1 MDLNSRD
8 ANIASTFDK
17 GLQAHN
23 SGDLSAAE
31 QLYQK
36 TLAMQPDHCEANH
49 NIGAVLVAKN
59 ELDKALEF
67 FKFAL
72 DTSPNVSLFWASYI
86 DALIKLDRISESKT
100 LVKAVKDAG
109 ISCDKIE
116 ALAQRLDVEHQDPR
130 PKETS
135 ELDALI
141 EQQKFDDAI
150 KACLSLME
158 TYPSSAVLNITLGKC
173 YCELGQAETAIS
185 CYEKATEYQPKWTAG
200 FVMLGQIYSAQGNTD
215 QAIHSLKKALKLQPE
230 NYELNST
237 LGIELLQN
245 DEVDEAIKYLK
256 NALSENP
263 KSSAN
268 LCMIGDAYDK
278 KGDHQLAITYL
289 KQAIEINPDDAMSHF
304 SLAGALYA
312 SGSSDAAIDSYKKAI
327 KIKSDYAEAYNNLG
341 NALNDTGDHE
351 TAIKKF
357 KKAIKIRPEYTEAY
371 SNLGN
376 ALNDKGDHGA
386 AVKSYQKAIKLKPDY
401 AEIYNNMG
409 IALNAQGK
417 QEEAIGAHKKALSI
431 KPKYPDA
438 YNNIGIALNEQG
450 KLQEAIKAHKK
461 ALSINPEYSDAYN
474 NIGII
479 LNSQG
484 KSVEAIEAYKKALVI
499 KPDYA
504 EVYNN
509 MALAL
514 SDQGKLKEAIEA
526 YEKALAIKPDY
537 AGVYSNMGLALNEQG
552 KPQEALDAFR
562 KALVIKPDNLDIV
575 TNLAIQISHT
585 GDLDTAIEMLR
596 EVLKEKPGSRV
607 ATSALIFTLAQSD
620 KIDEHQLSVEAR
632 SYAKAIEAPF
642 ISKWPDFS
650 NSRDPDRCLQIG
662 FVSGD
667 FRQHS
672 VACFIAPMLEK
683 LKTYPKLTLHAYYTH
698 NVEDAVTENLK
709 KCFHHWN
716 FVKHVS
722 DQKLASNIIDDKI
735 DILIDLSNH
744 TSLNKLAV
752 FARKPAP
759 LQVTSVG
766 LPTTTGL
773 TAIDYFFGDNFNF
786 RDQDFS
792 ECYVKLPSVAAYRPT
807 QRMPSVNA
815 LPALKNRFITF
826 ASFNRTARINR
837 SCITLWSRLLREI
850 PNAHFLFAGQS
861 NEDMQ
866 NKFTKWF
873 HEEEIELTRITFL
886 PNTTFNE
893 YTCLHHKVDVHLMS
907 FPFTGGTTISNA
919 LWMGVP
925 SLGLNQQGDQ
935 QDGVSHI
942 LSNAGLLDY
951 YAKSEDDFISKGRHL
966 ASEFTELASIRANLR
981 KEFSSSAYCS
991 PDISAASW
999 ETAIRLI
1006 WKRWCSGL
1014 DAKAIKVGLND
1025 LKYPK
1030 SDSTSLDCQS

>member
-8 ANIASTFDK
+8 ANVASTFDK

-215 QAIHSLKKALKLQPE
+215 QAIISYQKVLK
-230 NYELNST
+230 
-237 LGIELLQN
+237 
-245 DEVDEAIKYLK
+245 
-256 NALSENP
+256 
-263 KSSAN
+263 
-268 LCMIGDAYDK
+268 
-278 KGDHQLAITYL
+278 
-289 KQAIEINPDDAMSHF
+289 INPDCAEIHF
-304 SLAGALYA
+304 NVGEILKNKGEI
-312 SGSSDAAIDSYKKAI
+312 DAAIESYQRVIKIDPGSFTAYNNIGVALRDAGDHNAAIKNFKLALIIDPDCAEIHNNMGNALNDKGDYDAAIASFQKAI
-327 KIKSDYAEAYNNLG
+327 KIKSDYA
-341 NALNDTGDHE
+341 
-351 TAIKKF
+351 
-357 KKAIKIRPEYTEAY
+357 
-371 SNLGN
+371 
-376 ALNDKGDHGA
+376 GA
-386 AVKSYQKAIKLKPDY
+386 
-401 AEIYNNMG
+401 YNNMG

-417 QEEAIGAHKKALSI
+417 LEEAIEAHKKALSI
-431 KPKYPDA
+431 KPGLADA
-438 YNNIGIALNEQG
+438 YNNIGIALNTRGALKETIEAYR
-450 KLQEAIKAHKK
+450 KAIKIKPDYA
-461 ALSINPEYSDAYN
+461 DAYN
-474 NIGII
+474 NMGVA
-479 LNSQG
+479 LKDHG

-526 YEKALAIKPDY
+526 YEKALAIKPDD

-575 TNLAIQISHT
+575 TNLANQISLA
-585 GDLDTAIEMLR
+585 GNLDTAIEMFR
-596 EVLKEKPGSRV
+596 EVLKEKPGSV
-607 ATSALIFTLAQSD
+607 ATSTLIFTLAQSD
-620 KIDEHQLSVEAR
+620 KIDGHQLSVEAR

-773 TAIDYFFGDNFNF
+773 TAIDYFFGDNLNF

-792 ECYVKLPSVAAYRPT
+792 ECCVKLPSVAAYRPT

-925 SLGLNQQGDQ
+925 SLGLSQQGDQ

-1014 DAKAIKVGLND
+1014 GAKAIKVGLND